1 LSTYTIFRRFGFL
14 PEIQNNLRAK
24 QLWGTVVNDLQMK
37 LPSHVFDTWIKDT
50 EANGLTEEKLEVSVP
65 NSFVSEYLEN
75 RLYQLLQKT
84 VQEHN
89 PSVKEISFDLSGKT
103 KPLSTGNTFDNFV
116 VGPSNNLAFS
126 AALSITKKGGKG
138 YNPLFIYSPVGLG
151 KTHLLQAIKE
161 HNIKEGIKTLYVTG
175 EQYTNEFISSIQNR
189 STTQFRKKYRNVD
202 CLLID
207 DIHFISGK
215 EQTQEGFFHTFNDLH
230 NAKKQIV
237 LSSDRPPSALSLLED
252 RLRSRFEWGLLA
264 DIQAPDLETRIA
276 IIKKKATDGGLDI
289 EDEIA
294 ESIAKLIRT
303 NVRELEGALTR
314 ILAISELQN
323 SRINKK
329 LVKLALHAFSP
340 SKKTLA
346 GDQEKILKLTCQTF
360 KVSPAALSGKGR
372 THHLALA
379 RQVAMYLLRV
389 EAGLRYT
396 EIGKILG
403 NKDHSTVI
411 HAIKK
416 IEQLIGADPGTRSTV
431 LYIREA
437 LYS

>member
-1 LSTYTIFRRFGFL
+1 
-14 PEIQNNLRAK
+14 
-24 QLWGTVVNDLQMK
+24 M
-37 LPSHVFDTWIKDT
+37 
-50 EANGLTEEKLEVSVP
+50 
-65 NSFVSEYLEN
+65 
-75 RLYQLLQKT
+75 
-84 VQEHN
+84 
-89 PSVKEISFDLSGKT
+89 
-103 KPLSTGNTFDNFV
+103 
-116 VGPSNNLAFS
+116 
-126 AALSITKKGGKG
+126 
-138 YNPLFIYSPVGLG
+138 
-151 KTHLLQAIKE
+151 
-161 HNIKEGIKTLYVTG
+161 
-175 EQYTNEFISSIQNR
+175 
-189 STTQFRKKYRNVD
+189 
-202 CLLID
+202 
-207 DIHFISGK
+207 
-215 EQTQEGFFHTFNDLH
+215 
-230 NAKKQIV
+230 
-237 LSSDRPPSALSLLED
+237 
-252 RLRSRFEWGLLA
+252 
-264 DIQAPDLETRIA
+264 
-276 IIKKKATDGGLDI
+276 
-289 EDEIA
+289 
-294 ESIAKLIRT
+294 
-303 NVRELEGALTR
+303 RELEGALTR

-360 KVSPAALSGKGR
+360 KVSPAALGGKGR

>member
-1 LSTYTIFRRFGFL
+1 
-14 PEIQNNLRAK
+14 
-24 QLWGTVVNDLQMK
+24 MK

-50 EANGLTEEKLEVSVP
+50 EANGLTNEKLEVSVP

-89 PSVKEISFDLSGKT
+89 PSVKEISFDLAGKN
-103 KPLSTGNTFDNFV
+103 KPLSKGNTFDNFV

-126 AALSITKKGGKG
+126 AALSITKKGGRG

-161 HNIKEGIKTLYVTG
+161 YNLRKGIKTIYVTG

-189 STTQFRKKYRNVD
+189 ATPQFRKKYRNVD

-230 NAKKQIV
+230 NSKKQIV
-237 LSSDRPPSALSLLED
+237 LSSDRPPSALALLED
-252 RLRSRFEWGLLA
+252 RLRSRFGWGLLA
-264 DIQAPDLETRIA
+264 DIQAPELETRIA
-276 IIKKKATDGGLDI
+276 IIKKKASDGGI
-289 EDEIA
+289 TIKDEIA

-314 ILAISELQN
+314 IVAMAELQN
-323 SRINKK
+323 VPINKK

-340 SKKTLA
+340 SKTLQKA
-346 GDQEKILKLTCQTF
+346 DQEKIIKLVCQTF
-360 KVSPAALSGKGR
+360 KISPSALSGKGR
-372 THHLALA
+372 THHLALG
-379 RQVAMYLLRV
+379 RQVAMYLLRI
-389 EAGLRYT
+389 EGGLRYT
-396 EIGKILG
+396 EIGKLLG

-416 IEQLIGADPGTRSTV
+416 IEQLISADPATRSTL
-431 LYIREA
+431 LYIREN

>member
-1 LSTYTIFRRFGFL
+1 M
-14 PEIQNNLRAK
+14 PELQNNSTAK
-24 QLWGTVVNDLQMK
+24 RLWGIVVNDLQTK
-37 LPSHVFDTWIKDT
+37 LPSHVFDTWLKDT
-50 EANGLTEEKLEVSVP
+50 EANGLTKEKLKVSVP

-75 RLYQLLQKT
+75 RLYQVLQKT
-84 VQEHN
+84 VQEHD
-89 PSVKEISFDLSGKT
+89 PTVKEISFDLSGKN
-103 KPLSTGNTFDNFV
+103 KPLTTGNTFDNFV

-161 HNIKEGIKTLYVTG
+161 HNLKQGIKTIYVTG

-189 STTQFRKKYRNVD
+189 SSSQFRKKYRNTD

-230 NAKKQIV
+230 NSKKQIV

-276 IIKKKATDGGLDI
+276 IVNKKANDSGFAI
-289 EDEIA
+289 EGDIA

-323 SRINKK
+323 TPINKK
-329 LVKLALHAFSP
+329 LVKLALNAFSP
-340 SKKTLA
+340 AKKSCNESMSRGSSVPCSETVSARSKTNGSSAVIVNRNSALWSFRTSTGCTCWVTTAVKSA
-346 GDQEKILKLTCQTF
+346 ALTSGEA
-360 KVSPAALSGKGR
+360 SPAR
-372 THHLALA
+372 IHVRPA
-379 RQVAMYLLRV
+379 RQQGRRV
-389 EAGLRYT
+389 FIMLPSIVGRRRTAEFRL
-396 EIGKILG
+396 
-403 NKDHSTVI
+403 
-411 HAIKK
+411 
-416 IEQLIGADPGTRSTV
+416 
-431 LYIREA
+431 
-437 LYS
+437 